1 MAPVQC
7 RSKIS
12 GDGALVSI
20 CPKRLGILS
29 SELCAGRR
37 TRSRMSGRP
46 RHRSPWRW
54 SRGRPKKSVSTTS
67 YGNGSTSS
75 WTRKTRTKAHAPCVP
90 AHSRDSE
97 LPKALLLQGSQLY
110 KEFMVRIG
118 QVRAWTPKARVVAN
132 FPAMA
137 PGSVPDIMEQ
147 VAYAFRSPSHSVPD
161 HKPDL
166 VLLPEVSI
174 PQPEV
179 RTVRNLVASTGRA
192 ALAGLYWR
200 ELRPVY
206 RACYGTV
213 AVRKW
218 FVNEAELVVPFGH
231 DDRGPPSYRWYR
243 VRKPLP
249 AHNETGLAQALTA
262 QSPGTTWSILR
273 GYRWYRFVHRR
284 WGDFTIF
291 HLCGSDRHRSVEV
304 DARRVASS
312 VHGCLQQGCRS
323 L

>member
-1 MAPVQC
+1 M
-7 RSKIS
+7 
-12 GDGALVSI
+12 
-20 CPKRLGILS
+20 
-29 SELCAGRR
+29 
-37 TRSRMSGRP
+37 
-46 RHRSPWRW
+46 
-54 SRGRPKKSVSTTS
+54 
-67 YGNGSTSS
+67 
-75 WTRKTRTKAHAPCVP
+75 
-90 AHSRDSE
+90 
-97 LPKALLLQGSQLY
+97 
-110 KEFMVRIG
+110 RIG

-132 FPAMA
+132 FPAMD

-179 RTVRNLVASTGRA
+179 QTVRNLVASTGRA

-218 FVNEAELVVPFGH
+218 FVNEAELVVPFGQ

-249 AHNETGLAQALTA
+249 AHNETGLAQALNRTVA
-262 QSPGTTWSILR
+262 RYDMEYSPWVPMVPVRAPSVGRL
-273 GYRWYRFVHRR
+273 H
-284 WGDFTIF
+284 DF
-291 HLCGSDRHRSVEV
+291 HLCGSDRYRSVEV

-312 VHGCLQQGCRS
+312 VHGCLQQGRRS